1 MAWSLTSY
9 LTSREQCWSVTCPQT
24 SYPGQWTFPSIYV
37 MDMVLEWIKNNGG
50 AAAMEKLSSVKSQ
63 MIYEIIDN
71 SQGFYVCPVERQNR
85 SRMNIPFRIG
95 NSKGDEA
102 LEKRFLDKAVE
113 LNMISLK
120 GHRSVGGI
128 RASLYNAVT
137 TEDVEK
143 LAAFMKNFLEMH
155 QL

>member
-1 MAWSLTSY
+1 MEQAARSDMLNLSSL
-9 LTSREQCWSVTCPQT
+9 LEAVTGHVH
-24 SYPGQWTFPSIYV
+24 Y
-37 MDMVLEWIKNNGG
+37 NGG
-50 AAAMEKLSSVKSQ
+50 ENCTRETEITKVKEKTFRPVTVGKNDINL
-63 MIYEIIDN
+63 
-71 SQGFYVCPVERQNR
+71 GVERQNR

-95 NSKGDEA
+95 NAKGDEA

-137 TEDVEK
+137 IEDVEK